1 MQTTTFGRTLTD
13 EQYAFIERECEPD
26 PTDYEYED
34 DNEPA
39 FIDYLQDLVLNVEYW
54 SSKFVRLFP
63 LPLNIH
69 LVSPST
75 PCLVDQVQLLD

>member
-1 MQTTTFGRTLTD
+1 MTNQSTPNCLFTKAELEAKFGRTLTD

-26 PTDYEYED
+26 TSDYDYED

-54 SSKFVRLFP
+54 SSKFVPR
-63 LPLNIH
+63 
-69 LVSPST
+69 SK
-75 PCLVDQVQLLD
+75 